1 MIAHRL
7 LAEGQTVR
15 NFVVIIT
22 LADER
27 QHLMFPFGQF
37 GEETLWC
44 IGAQLAKKVAS
55 LRAMVGLKSASPLA
69 TAARNISS

>member
-37 GEETLWC
+37 GEETLGC
-44 IGAQLAKKVAS
+44 IGAHVGKEGRQLARNG
-55 LRAMVGLKSASPLA
+55 RAKERFSFGGDGA
-69 TAARNISS
+69 